1 MTQTEYDDRRRYLR
15 YPPDESEIVL
25 LQFSSTTPSEEVF
38 EPETAGLVCEE
49 SRGGLRVV
57 VLTRGPIRSVE
68 KGSRCVVQVA
78 NLGLQAA
85 EIRWMEDVDDDVVKL
100 GIEFV

>member
-1 MTQTEYDDRRRYLR
+1 MAHVQPDDRRRYLR

-25 LQFSSTTPSEEVF
+25 LQFSNTVASEDVF

-57 VLTRGPIRSVE
+57 VLTRGPIRSVME
-68 KGSRCVVQVA
+68 GARCVVQVA

-85 EIRWMEDVDDDVVKL
+85 EVRWMQAVDDDVIKL
-100 GIEFV
+100 GIEFL

>member
-1 MTQTEYDDRRRYLR
+1 MSQGHTDDRRRYLR
-15 YPPDESEIVL
+15 YPPDETEIVL
-25 LQFSSTTPSEEVF
+25 LQFSNTIASEDVF

-57 VLTRGPIRSVE
+57 LLTRGPIRSVD
-68 KGSRCVVQVA
+68 KDAGCVVQVA

-85 EIRWMEDVDDDVVKL
+85 EIRWLDVVDDDIVKL
-100 GIEFV
+100 GLEFV

>member
-1 MTQTEYDDRRRYLR
+1 MAQAQHDDRRRYLR
-15 YPPDESEIVL
+15 YPPDETEIVL
-25 LQFSSTTPSEEVF
+25 LQFSNTTPSEEVF

-57 VLTRGPIRSVE
+57 VLTRGPIGSVE

-100 GIEFV
+100 GVEFV

>member
-1 MTQTEYDDRRRYLR
+1 MAQAQSDDRRRYLR

-25 LQFSSTTPSEEVF
+25 LQFSSTVPSEDVF

-57 VLTRGPIRSVE
+57 VLTRGPIRSID
-68 KGSRCVVQVA
+68 KGARCVVQVA

-85 EIRWMEDVDDDVVKL
+85 EIRWMEEVDDDVVKL
-100 GIEFV
+100 GLAFS

>member
-1 MTQTEYDDRRRYLR
+1 MAQAQVDDRRRYLR
-15 YPPDESEIVL
+15 YPPDETEVVL
-25 LQFSSTTPSEEVF
+25 LQFSNTTPSEEVF

-68 KGSRCVVQVA
+68 KGARCVIQVA

-85 EIRWMEDVDDDVVKL
+85 EIRWMDAIDDDVVKL
-100 GIEFV
+100 GLEFS

>member
-1 MTQTEYDDRRRYLR
+1 MAQVQHDDRRRYLR
-15 YPPDESEIVL
+15 YPPDETEIVL
-25 LQFSSTTPSEEVF
+25 LQFSNTRPSEEVF

-68 KGSRCVVQVA
+68 KGSRCVIQVA

-85 EIRWMEDVDDDVVKL
+85 EIRWMDDIDDEVVKL
-100 GIEFV
+100 GVEFV

>member
-1 MTQTEYDDRRRYLR
+1 MAQSQTDDRRRYLR

-25 LQFSSTTPSEEVF
+25 LQFSNTVPSDEVF

-57 VLTRGPIRSVE
+57 VLSRGPIRSVE
-68 KGSRCVVQVA
+68 QGSRCVAQVA

-85 EIRWMEDVDDDVVKL
+85 EIRWMERLDDDVVKL
-100 GIEFV
+100 GIEFS